1 MSDSENPITNSLVN
15 NEYVQK
21 LFDRLRLLKVS
32 KDMLNNALEDCYT
45 KGTPTGEKDEDWNEI
60 LDKSPYVELIDER
73 DKINAD
79 IKKYKEDLL
88 ADPEVAKFREELK
101 ETNSKIKEEAKLL
114 SEALELA
121 VLNKIKLN
129 VVDENG
135 KPLNISVKARL
146 KSSKKRSL
154 D

>member
-1 MSDSENPITNSLVN
+1 MTNDDVQVSNSLVN

-21 LFDRLRLLKVS
+21 LFDRVRLLKVS
-32 KDMLNNALEDCYT
+32 KDMLNNALEDSYS
-45 KGTPTGEKDEDWNEI
+45 KDEELNELTKEKEEI
-60 LDKSPYVELIDER
+60 SNKAKER
-73 DKINAD
+73 KNFVRSSSEEIANM
-79 IKKYKEDLL
+79 EQ
-88 ADPEVAKFREELK
+88 ELK

-114 SEALELA
+114 SEALELV

-135 KPLNISVKARL
+135 KPLNISVRARL
-146 KSSKKRSL
+146 KSSKKRNL